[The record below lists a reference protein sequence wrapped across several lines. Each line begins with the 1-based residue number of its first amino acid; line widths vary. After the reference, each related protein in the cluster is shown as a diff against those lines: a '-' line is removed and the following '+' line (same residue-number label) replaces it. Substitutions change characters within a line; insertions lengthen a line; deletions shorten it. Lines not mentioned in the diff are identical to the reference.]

1 MKYTK
6 GDFGRDLFFF
16 LGFLDVAIEDH
27 NKRAKNKIDV
37 ERFKQFEEYCT
48 KRFST
53 KKGVIIG

>member
-16 LGFLDVAIEDH
+16 LGFLEVTIEEH
-27 NKRAKNKIDV
+27 NKHAKNKINV
-37 ERFKQFEEYCT
+37 ERFKQFKRYCT

-53 KKGVIIG
+53 KKGVITG